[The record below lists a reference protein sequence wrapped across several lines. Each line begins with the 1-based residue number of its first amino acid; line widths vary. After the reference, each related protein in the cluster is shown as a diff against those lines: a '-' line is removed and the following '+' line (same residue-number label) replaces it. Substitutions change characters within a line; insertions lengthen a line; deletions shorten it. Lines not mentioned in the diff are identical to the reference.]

1 MSGPLAVGVDDVRAA
16 GEGIAGR
23 VHRTPVFTSR
33 LLDAAA
39 GRSLFFKCENL
50 QRGGAFKI
58 RGATNR
64 VLALTEEERRRGV
77 VAYSSGNHAQAVA
90 LAAAALDVDAK
101 ILMPADAPRAKLAAT
116 KAYGATIVEYDR
128 RVDDRAALAREAA
141 EREGR
146 VLVPPYDDPWIIAG
160 QGTAA
165 AELLE
170 EIPDLDA
177 VVAPVG
183 GGGLL
188 AGTATA
194 CAGHDRPVAA
204 WGAEPATAD
213 DTARS
218 LEAGERVRIDP
229 PDTIADGARSRS
241 PGELTFPILRER
253 AAGVVRVPDEA
264 LPRAMAW
271 LLTRMKLLV
280 EPTGALAAAAALEG
294 LLPDGPERVGVILSG
309 GNVDLG
315 RLADLVGDVQL

>member
-1 MSGPLAVGVDDVRAA
+1 MSGSLAVGVDDVHAA
-16 GEGIAGR
+16 RERIAGR
-23 VHRTPVFTSR
+23 VHATPVFTSR
-33 LLDAAA
+33 LLDEAA
-39 GRSLFFKCENL
+39 GGSLFFKCENL
-50 QRGGAFKI
+50 QKGGAFKI

-64 VLALTEEERRRGV
+64 VLALTGDERRRGV

-90 LAAAALDVDAK
+90 LAAGSLGVDAK
-101 ILMPADAPRAKLAAT
+101 ILMPADAPRAKVAAT
-116 KAYGATIVEYDR
+116 RAYGATVVEYDR
-128 RVDDRAALAREAA
+128 RVDDRAALAREVA

-146 VLVPPYDDPWIIAG
+146 ILIPPYDDPWIIAG

-165 AELLE
+165 VELLE

-194 CAGHDRPVAA
+194 CAGHVRPVAA
-204 WGAEPATAD
+204 WGAEPAAAD

-264 LPRAMAW
+264 LIRAMAW

-294 LLPDGPERVGVILSG
+294 ILPDGPERIGVILSG

-315 RLADLVGDVQL
+315 RLAELVGDVEV

>member
-1 MSGPLAVGVDDVRAA
+1 MTEPLAVDVDDVRAA
-16 GEGIAGR
+16 RERVAGQ

-33 LLDAAA
+33 LLDEVA
-39 GRSLFFKCENL
+39 GRSLFLKCENL

-64 VLALTEEERRRGV
+64 VRAMSPEERGRGV

-90 LAAAALDVDAK
+90 LAAASFDVDAK
-101 ILMPADAPRAKLAAT
+101 ILMPTDAPRAKVAAT
-116 KAYGATIVEYDR
+116 RGYGATIVEYDR
-128 RVDDRAALAREAA
+128 QSDDRAALARELA

-146 VLVPPYDDPWIIAG
+146 ILIPPYDDPYVIAG
-160 QGTAA
+160 QGTAT

-170 EIPDLDA
+170 QVEDLDA

-188 AGTATA
+188 AGAATA
-194 CAGHDRPVAA
+194 CAGHDGPVSA

-213 DTARS
+213 DTVRS
-218 LEAGERVRIDP
+218 LEEGERVRIDP
-229 PDTIADGARSRS
+229 PDTIADGARTRA
-241 PGELTFPILRER
+241 PGELTLPIVRDR

-264 LPRAMAW
+264 LVRTMAW
-271 LLTRMKLLV
+271 ILTRAKLLV
-280 EPTGALAAAAALEG
+280 EPTGALAAAAVLDG
-294 LLPDGPERVGVILSG
+294 LLPDGPRRVGVILSG

-315 RLADLVGDVQL
+315 RLAELVGDVEI